1 MIGLHLCKRA
11 SRIDHKE
18 DREDRMKQCIKIV
31 ISGQV
36 QSLSYKE
43 VIQKQAQKLH
53 IEGTLQSHDG
63 SDLLIFA
70 CGQSNDLDEL
80 IDHIYKGTDDI
91 KIRDVVIEPFISE
104 KNYRGVFRVIG

>member
-1 MIGLHLCKRA
+1 MIGLLQRNKA
-11 SRIDHKE
+11 SSIDHEE